1 MSAAF
6 FFILLSYS
14 WRRSSAEAMTGRPGR
29 LQYAGDGGW
38 RGVHVCSL
46 KAFSNSS
53 TYDCRMLQDLTKA
66 ISKGL
71 VVKDSYGKLLLER
84 SPVIPCPMQG
94 MWLNI
99 QTSQRNTAAFLCVGC
114 GSGLFGYIGSS
125 TLRRR
130 KAVLESSA
138 PKRAWPWQRA
148 RAHRRPL
155 AALGCQDHELVGWTF
170 VFFPEGAWA

>member
-114 GSGLFGYIGSS
+114 GS
-125 TLRRR
+125 LRVHR
-130 KAVLESSA
+130 EQYFETTQSSA
-138 PKRAWPWQRA
+138 REFSPQKSLAMAARA
-148 RAHRRPL
+148 RPPAASRRIGLSGP
-155 AALGCQDHELVGWTF
+155 
-170 VFFPEGAWA
+170 